1 MNIWPAECDQSGVG
15 GFIVEMPSSTRL
27 QVAWRS
33 GAPIEPTL
41 DAAKSYAAE
50 LIVALQKRGLD
61 GDISRT
67 NWASATAA
75 IQKVISDWNDKL
87 KTQIYASGP
96 SAGTLQ

>member
-1 MNIWPAECDQSGVG
+1 MNIWPAESDESDVG

-27 QVAWRS
+27 QIAWRT

-41 DAAKSYAAE
+41 DAAKKYAAE

-61 GDISRT
+61 GDVART

-75 IQKVISDWNDKL
+75 IQKVISDWNEKL
-87 KTQIYASGP
+87 KKLIYASGP